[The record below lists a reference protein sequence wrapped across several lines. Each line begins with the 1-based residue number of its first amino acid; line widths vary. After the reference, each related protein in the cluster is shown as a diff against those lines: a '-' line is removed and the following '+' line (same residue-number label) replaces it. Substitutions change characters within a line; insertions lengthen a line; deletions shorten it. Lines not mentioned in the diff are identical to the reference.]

1 MAKAG
6 AQDESGLELS
16 DDEEDKKKDKAEPTS
31 GGIPDKIELD

>member
-16 DDEEDKKKDKAEPTS
+16 DDEVDKKKDNADPTS
-31 GGIPDKIELD
+31 GGLPDNIELD